1 MGKDRRRGGEAM
13 SIPLF
18 LILPFSFFF
27 FPIFLSGVGIGVSV
41 LGLGVWGFSLL
52 PFFFDTEVKLDFN
65 EQE

>member
-18 LILPFSFFF
+18 LLLVSFSL
-27 FPIFLSGVGIGVSV
+27 FPIFLSGVGIGVSD